1 MVKEKIVILG
11 GGMGALA
18 AAWYL
23 TESPLWQERYQITLY
38 QQGWRLGGKGASGRN
53 AARAQR
59 IEEHGLH
66 VWFGFYDNAFR
77 LVRAAYDELQRAPG
91 MPLARWRD
99 AFKPQ
104 QTIALA
110 EPVGAGWEPWH
121 IMFGERPG
129 TPGEGPPASAWQLAL
144 ALLDMLGDW
153 IAQLTALAPGAAPA
167 TREVA
172 RSHDMLKALAGSL
185 GPDPRSHPAS
195 QHALLARALDAMRVR
210 VRLAWQ
216 GADAAPVR
224 RLRVVTDIAST
235 VLRGLFADGVF
246 RFGFDAINDTD
257 LRAWLA
263 RHGGDPVLCV
273 DSTPVRAAYDLLF
286 AYQDGNFD
294 KPDLEAGTILRML
307 LRAGLGYKSAFMFK
321 MQAGMGDTVF
331 APLYLALRARGV
343 QFRFFHQVQ
352 ALLPDGAAVGAV
364 RMTVQATLAGEHY
377 EPLVDVKGL
386 PCWPAQPDYAQI
398 DPREAALLREHAVD
412 LESAWSDWPALHR
425 EHLGTPLA
433 ERLLERGTDF
443 DHIVYAMPSTTLSE
457 LCPALLSRSPPLAAC
472 ASQLRSTA
480 TAAFQVWMTPALG
493 QLGWTVPSGGQPPV
507 LTGFASPYDTWA
519 PMDQLLVRDDWDTSA
534 VPGSVHYFCSAFPVP
549 APAPRGDALYPAR
562 CAALAREAA
571 IGMLQRQARF
581 LWPAVGATSAFPWHW
596 LVDPAGASGKAR
608 FDSQYWR
615 ANVEPSGRYVQ
626 SATGTTRYRLGA
638 GDAGFANLTLA
649 GDWLKTGID
658 AGCIEGAVMGG
669 MQASRAMTGYPERIA
684 GETGF

>member
-1 MVKEKIVILG
+1 MATEKIVILG

-23 TESPLWQERYQITLY
+23 TETAGWQQRYQVTVY

-77 LVRAAYDELQRAPG
+77 LVRAAYDELHRAPG
-91 MPLARWRD
+91 TPLARWRD

-110 EPVGAGWEPWH
+110 EPVGCSWEPWH
-121 IMFGERPG
+121 IVFGERPG
-129 TPGEGPPASAWQLAL
+129 TPGEGPAASAWQLAL

-153 IAQLTALAPGAAPA
+153 LARLAASAPGLA
-167 TREVA
+167 VA
-172 RSHDMLKALAGSL
+172 MRDVERSHDMLKALAGSL
-185 GPDPRSHPAS
+185 GPDARSHPQS
-195 QHALLARALDAMRVR
+195 QHALLARALDTMRAR
-210 VRLAWQ
+210 VRLAYQ
-216 GADAAPVR
+216 GAGAAPAR
-224 RLRVVTDIAST
+224 HLRVVVDIAST

-246 RFGFDAINDTD
+246 RLGFDAINDTD

-263 RHGGDPVLCV
+263 RHGGDPELCV
-273 DSTPVRAAYDLLF
+273 GSTPVRAAYDLLF

-307 LRAGLGYKSAFMFK
+307 LRAALGYKSAFMFK
-321 MQAGMGDTVF
+321 MQAGMGDAVF
-331 APLYLALRARGV
+331 APLYQALAARGV
-343 QFRFFHQVQ
+343 QFRFFHQVLE
-352 ALLPDGAAVGAV
+352 LLPDGAAVGAI
-364 RMTVQATLAGEHY
+364 RMRVQASLAGPAY
-377 EPLVDVKGL
+377 APLAEVKGL
-386 PCWPAQPDYAQI
+386 ACWPAAPDYAQL
-398 DPREAALLREHAVD
+398 DAAQAALLREHEVD
-412 LESAWSDWPALHR
+412 LESSWSDWPALHR
-425 EHLGTPLA
+425 EHLGAALPELV
-433 ERLLERGTDF
+433 LERGTDF
-443 DHIVYAMPSTTLSE
+443 DHVVYAIPFTSLSE

-472 ASQLRSTA
+472 ATQLRSTA

-493 QLGWTVPSGGQPPV
+493 QLGWTVPAGGQPPV

-519 PMDQLLVRDDWDTSA
+519 PMDQLLAREDWDA
-534 VPGSVHYFCSAFPVP
+534 ADAPGSVHYFCSAFPVP
-549 APAPRGDALYPAR
+549 APAPRGDTAYPAR
-562 CAALAREAA
+562 CAALARDAA
-571 IGMLQRQARF
+571 IALLQQQARY
-581 LWPAVGATSAFPWHW
+581 LWPAVAATSAFPWHW
-596 LVDPAGASGKAR
+596 LVDPSGASGKAR

-638 GDAGFANLTLA
+638 GDSGFANLTLA